1 MSNLELWREDVEI
14 FFQCCKIDLIPR
26 FGIFNSTISNGEWET
41 RLLTFLLLL
50 GLIYRFQDRLNNVLI
65 VVSDAWNR
73 YRPRQ
78 QAEMIGET
86 RISSKKSGR
95 CRARFVS
102 SHRSKKKWKQE
113 LFFSDEGMK
122 HQIETTSSSHCL
134 ICSHVSY
141 VLLVYIH
148 SIGPHELVAIARDI
162 FIHVLKHILRKKKE
176 SNFNI
181 SKIKDDQQQPLR
193 GAASAFSPK
202 LSRMKSKANAT
213 SCFSADRKLM
223 IILPTFSIYFSYE

>member
-1 MSNLELWREDVEI
+1 
-14 FFQCCKIDLIPR
+14 
-26 FGIFNSTISNGEWET
+26 
-41 RLLTFLLLL
+41 
-50 GLIYRFQDRLNNVLI
+50 
-65 VVSDAWNR
+65 
-73 YRPRQ
+73 
-78 QAEMIGET
+78 
-86 RISSKKSGR
+86 
-95 CRARFVS
+95 
-102 SHRSKKKWKQE
+102 
-113 LFFSDEGMK
+113 MK

-162 FIHVLKHILRKKKE
+162 FIYVLKHIRKK

-193 GAASAFSPK
+193 GVASAFSPK
-202 LSRMKSKANAT
+202 LSCMKSKANAT

-223 IILPTFSIYFSYE
+223 IILPTFSIYFLTNYMFFIISPPSLLVFVLFLSLICGIESIHSATD

>member
-1 MSNLELWREDVEI
+1 MEPIVKLWQHLCAIGSVHKSSTVSRREINKAVKSYKLNVQSGTLKGRCWD

-102 SHRSKKKWKQE
+102 SHRSKKNESKSY
-113 LFFSDEGMK
+113 FF
-122 HQIETTSSSHCL
+122 
-134 ICSHVSY
+134 
-141 VLLVYIH
+141 
-148 SIGPHELVAIARDI
+148 
-162 FIHVLKHILRKKKE
+162 
-176 SNFNI
+176 
-181 SKIKDDQQQPLR
+181 
-193 GAASAFSPK
+193 
-202 LSRMKSKANAT
+202 RMKEWNTK
-213 SCFSADRKLM
+213 
-223 IILPTFSIYFSYE
+223 

>member
-14 FFQCCKIDLIPR
+14 FFQCCKIDLISR
-26 FGIFNSTISNGEWET
+26 FGIFNSTILNGEWET

-102 SHRSKKKWKQE
+102 SHRSKKKMKARVIFFGWRNE
-113 LFFSDEGMK
+113 TPNRNYFIITLFDMFACIIRVACVHTQHRPPWTRCDRER
-122 HQIETTSSSHCL
+122 
-134 ICSHVSY
+134 
-141 VLLVYIH
+141 YIY
-148 SIGPHELVAIARDI
+148 SRIKTY
-162 FIHVLKHILRKKKE
+162 FKKE
-176 SNFNI
+176 KRVKF
-181 SKIKDDQQQPLR
+181 
-193 GAASAFSPK
+193 
-202 LSRMKSKANAT
+202 
-213 SCFSADRKLM
+213 
-223 IILPTFSIYFSYE
+223 

>member
-1 MSNLELWREDVEI
+1 
-14 FFQCCKIDLIPR
+14 
-26 FGIFNSTISNGEWET
+26 
-41 RLLTFLLLL
+41 
-50 GLIYRFQDRLNNVLI
+50 
-65 VVSDAWNR
+65 
-73 YRPRQ
+73 
-78 QAEMIGET
+78 
-86 RISSKKSGR
+86 
-95 CRARFVS
+95 
-102 SHRSKKKWKQE
+102 
-113 LFFSDEGMK
+113 MK

-162 FIHVLKHILRKKKE
+162 FIYVLKHIRKK

-193 GAASAFSPK
+193 GVASAFSPK
-202 LSRMKSKANAT
+202 LSCMKSKANAT

-223 IILPTFSIYFSYE
+223 IILPTFSIYFSYELYVFYYLSTFPPGVCVISITHLRSRVDTFGDRLTKSLSIFEEDRQFPRLECRVCDKSENT